1 MKLTK
6 GLYTVKEVSKIL
18 GVHEQTLYD
27 WIEAGKV
34 KAIRLGRLIRIR
46 REELNRILKR
56 GV

>member
-18 GVHEQTLYD
+18 GIHEQTLYD
-27 WIEAGKV
+27 WIEQKKV
-34 KAIRLGRLIRIR
+34 KVIRLGRLIRIR